1 MIRPGHATSLVI
13 FQNDAILASMK
24 TTIDIPD
31 QLLSDT
37 LRFTKAKTKKDAI
50 LTALED
56 FIRRQRVAA
65 LTSSFGNW
73 DIASNEEIEAADVA
87 ESKQLRK

>member
-1 MIRPGHATSLVI
+1 
-13 FQNDAILASMK
+13 MK

-31 QLLSDT
+31 HLLSDA

-56 FIRRQRVAA
+56 FIRRQKIEA
-65 LTSSFGNW
+65 LADSFGTWN
-73 DIASNEEIEAADVA
+73 IASNAELETADIEDAKHQQA
-87 ESKQLRK
+87 

>member
-1 MIRPGHATSLVI
+1 
-13 FQNDAILASMK
+13 MK

-31 QLLSDT
+31 QLLSDA

-56 FIRRQRVAA
+56 FIRRKRVAA
-65 LTSSFGNW
+65 LTSSFGTW
-73 DIASNEEIEAADVA
+73 DIANNEEIEAADVA
-87 ESKQLRK
+87 ESKRIRK

>member
-1 MIRPGHATSLVI
+1 
-13 FQNDAILASMK
+13 MK

-31 QLLSDT
+31 QLLSDA

-65 LTSSFGNW
+65 LTSSFGTW

-87 ESKQLRK
+87 ESKRIRK